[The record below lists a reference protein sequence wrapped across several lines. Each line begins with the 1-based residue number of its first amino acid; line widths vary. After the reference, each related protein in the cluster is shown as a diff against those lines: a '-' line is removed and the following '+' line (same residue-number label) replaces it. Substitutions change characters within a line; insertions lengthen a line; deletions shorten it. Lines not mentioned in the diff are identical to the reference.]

1 MRDFLNEDSIAQRL
15 ERKQYPYLNFT
26 GSHNTFDF
34 RGVQLE
40 IDTQLRKQ
48 LRHPIHTNELVVSG
62 TSNTLQGLEIVHVG
76 NGTSPGGAAFCVE
89 GDGNTISGFTIRVQ
103 GSFPYGYGDLF
114 GKGGPDVIRHQKHS
128 GFLITGSNT
137 KVLNCRLYMRSFG
150 HGFYIQKNAGNVYF
164 EDCYVEGE
172 VRSTDDVLKE
182 TSGPAFDVKFRT
194 WTPNREGVFVVT
206 PGYMKSLCEDGYRTY
221 GQNKNI
227 TFINCTAKNT
237 RGGFELRT
245 NGGVRL
251 ENCTTIGTERAYWV
265 GNGAVIKNCKGDA
278 NYGPLLFLEGS
289 GVEVDLCVVPDESD
303 RTVHALATIQGK
315 NNKVLL
321 RPYEEKN
328 RKKELPILV
337 GYTHPEH
344 GEAMSP
350 YGQAPCTNLQLVNE
364 TSMPVVWGE
373 QAVAAEQ
380 GVLAPKPIFR
390 DPVYDGAADPI
401 VIWNPQV
408 EKWWMFYT
416 NRRATMTELPGVSWV
431 FKTPLGIAESTD
443 GANWDYV
450 GMANLPNLPPECG
463 GDSATYV
470 KLH

>member
-1 MRDFLNEDSIAQRL
+1 MKKKLIILACLLGALSYANGKVIHISSLKELAYYAGQNGNSVKLTPGLYKMADFLNEDSIAQRL
-15 ERKQYPYLNFT
+15 EHKEYPYLIFT
-26 GSHNTFDF
+26 GNNNTFDL
-34 RGVQLE
+34 RGVKLE
-40 IDTQLRKQ
+40 IDTQLRKR
-48 LRHPIHTNELVVSG
+48 LRHPIHTNELTVSG
-62 TSNTLQGLEIVHVG
+62 ASNVLKGLEIIHVG
-76 NGTSPGGAAFCVE
+76 DGTSPGGAAFCVE
-89 GDGNTISGFTIRVQ
+89 GNGNTVSDFTIRVQ

-128 GFLITGSNT
+128 GFLITGSDT
-137 KVLNCRLYMRSFG
+137 RILNCRLYMRSFG
-150 HGFYIQKNAGNVYF
+150 HGFYIQKDAGNIRF
-164 EDCYVEGE
+164 ENCYVEGE

-182 TSGPAFDVKFRT
+182 TSGPAFDVQFRT
-194 WTPNREGVFVVT
+194 WTPNREGKYVVT

-265 GNGAVIKNCKGDA
+265 GNDAVIKNCKGDA

-289 GVEVDLCVVPDESD
+289 NVEVDLWVVPTESD

-321 RPYEEKN
+321 RPYKGKN
-328 RKKELPILV
+328 REKQLPILV

-350 YGQAPCTNLQLVNE
+350 YGEAPCINLQLVNK
-364 TSMPVVWGE
+364 TSMPVV
-373 QAVAAEQ
+373 
-380 GVLAPKPIFR
+380 
-390 DPVYDGAADPI
+390 
-401 VIWNPQV
+401 
-408 EKWWMFYT
+408 EK
-416 NRRATMTELPGVSWV
+416 
-431 FKTPLGIAESTD
+431 
-443 GANWDYV
+443 
-450 GMANLPNLPPECG
+450 
-463 GDSATYV
+463 
-470 KLH
+470 